1 MSARINTNTT
11 AFEAARNL
19 TANSNKQAQNIQR
32 LSSGLRI
39 NSAADD
45 AAGLVISE
53 SLLSQSAGLTQA
65 TNNTNDAINVVKTAE
80 GALNEVQSLLINVR
94 QTIIQSANVGSNN
107 STALQADKDS
117 IAAAIAS
124 INRISST
131 TQFNGKSLLDG
142 SAGAGSAAITSG
154 TATTTATNSQ
164 VATLGVI
171 SNANRYGTAPL
182 SNATVAFNAAKSAAY
197 TVTGDGSNALTS
209 ASTFSGSLK
218 VNGTTINLG
227 STPQSLDQLNAAL
240 ENTGSTFQA
249 TVSSGAL
256 KLTDSGTGV
265 SAGASTFDVSSLS
278 YASAATPLNSVKI
291 ATGTL
296 AEGNNASVTV
306 TKTDAAGVKTAY
318 TSDQVTT
325 TSDGTSTFGFTTGT
339 LKGLQLSSNANTT
352 SLPVVTGTGTATSAG
367 SYGLAKVSD
376 AKSYG
381 TTAITGS
388 AVTTVAATASTIT
401 STSTSTTGDVYGGSL
416 TVNGQAVTLTGNANS
431 LATLNSAIQATTGN
445 SGIVATVAGSKLVL
459 TDATGA
465 ALTATLTS
473 LHDFTG
479 GTDNGAVA
487 APSASTNGVLAGY
500 TGGNVSYTAAT
511 AATLTSSTNTGAV
524 TGDTFG
530 GSLKVNGTTISLT
543 GTSNNLA
550 AVNSAIQATAGNANV
565 TATIA
570 SNKLVL
576 TDSKGAQVSANVTGL
591 SDTTTS
597 SNFAQAATAST
608 NGVAASVTV
617 NGQKSTSSAASGANT
632 VFSFAGGALDGLAV
646 SATTSALAAGTLGN
660 FAATADTPPAN
671 VGSISTTAD
680 KVTTGTALQFQIGA
694 NAGQTIDVSIG
705 SQKAD
710 SIGSFTNAASGKSF
724 NLSDLLAGGGLNVT
738 DTTGV
743 SQQDALKV
751 VDQAIADI
759 SKTREQLGSIQ
770 SNVLQSN
777 LNSLGVAQQ
786 NTDAS
791 ASTIRDTNLS
801 SEIVDYTKNQILVQA
816 GTSALSYANQAPQAI
831 LKLLQ

>member
-1 MSARINTNTT
+1 MSSRINTNTT

-19 TANSNKQAQNIQR
+19 TSNSNKQAQNIQR

-94 QTIIQSANVGSNN
+94 QTIIQASNVGSNN
-107 STALQADKDS
+107 TTALQADKDS

-154 TATTTATNSQ
+154 TATTTPTNSQ
-164 VATLGVI
+164 VATLGVV
-171 SNANRYGTAPL
+171 SNANRYGTVPL
-182 SNATVAFNAAKSAAY
+182 SNAGVTYNASKSASL
-197 TVTGDGSNALTS
+197 TVVGDGSNALTS

-227 STPQSLDQLNAAL
+227 STPQSLDQLNSAL
-240 ENTGSTFQA
+240 ETTGSTYQA
-249 TVSSGAL
+249 SISNGSL

-265 SAGASTFDVSSLS
+265 SAGATSFDVTSLS
-278 YASAATPLNSVKI
+278 YASAATPLNTVKVG
-291 ATGTL
+291 AGTL

-325 TSDGTSTFGFTTGT
+325 ASDGTSTFGFTTGT
-339 LKGLQLSSNANTT
+339 LKGLQLSSNANAT
-352 SLPVVTGTGTATSAG
+352 SLPVVTGTGTAVTG
-367 SYGLAKVSD
+367 GGFGLAKVTD
-376 AKSYG
+376 AKAYG
-381 TTAITGS
+381 STAIASG
-388 AVTTVAATASTIT
+388 AVT
-401 STSTSTTGDVYGGSL
+401 Y
-416 TVNGQAVTLTGNANS
+416 AV
-431 LATLNSAIQATTGN
+431 
-445 SGIVATVAGSKLVL
+445 
-459 TDATGA
+459 
-465 ALTATLTS
+465 
-473 LHDFTG
+473 
-479 GTDNGAVA
+479 
-487 APSASTNGVLAGY
+487 
-500 TGGNVSYTAAT
+500 AT

-543 GTSNNLA
+543 GTTNTLA
-550 AVNSAIQATAGNANV
+550 NVNTAIQATAGNANV
-565 TATIA
+565 VATIVA
-570 SNKLVL
+570 NKLVL
-576 TDSKGAQVSANVTGL
+576 TDATGAQVHADVTSL
-591 SDTTTS
+591 NDTTTTF
-597 SNFAQAATAST
+597 NFAQVATAST
-608 NGVAASVTV
+608 NGVAANITV
-617 NGQKSTSSAASGANT
+617 NGQTSTSSAVSGANT
-632 VFSFAGGALDGLAV
+632 VFSFSGGALDGLAL
-646 SATTSALAAGTLGN
+646 SATTSALAAGSLGT
-660 FAATADTPPAN
+660 FAATKDTQPAAIGA
-671 VGSISTTAD
+671 VSTTAD
-680 KVTTGTALQFQIGA
+680 KVTAGNALQFQIGA

-710 SIGSFTNAASGKSF
+710 SVGNFTNASTGKSF

-777 LNSLGVAQQ
+777 LNSLSVAQQ

>member
-1 MSARINTNTT
+1 MSSRINTNTT

-19 TANSNKQAQNIQR
+19 TSNSNKLSQNIQR

-107 STALQADKDS
+107 ATALQADKDS

-124 INRISST
+124 INRIAQT

-142 SAGAGSAAITSG
+142 SAGAGSAAITAG
-154 TATTTATNSQ
+154 AATTTATNSQ
-164 VATLGVI
+164 VATLGVV
-171 SNANRYGTAPL
+171 SDANRYGTTPL
-182 SNATVAFNAAKSAAY
+182 SNATVTYNASKSASL
-197 TVTGDGSNALTS
+197 TVVGDGSNALTS

-227 STPQSLDQLNAAL
+227 STPQTLDQLNSAL
-240 ENTGSTFQA
+240 ETTGSTYQA
-249 TVSSGAL
+249 TISNGAL

-265 SAGASTFDVSSLS
+265 SAGASSFDVTSLA
-278 YASAATPLNSVKI
+278 YASAASPLNSVKVG
-291 ATGTL
+291 AGTL

-325 TSDGTSTFGFTTGT
+325 ASDGTSTFGFTTGT
-339 LKGLQLSSNANTT
+339 LKGLQLSSNANAT
-352 SLPVVTGTGTATSAG
+352 SLPVVTGVGTTVTGG
-367 SYGLAKVSD
+367 GFGLAKVSD
-376 AKSYG
+376 AKAYG
-381 TTAITGS
+381 STAIASG
-388 AVTTVAATASTIT
+388 AVT
-401 STSTSTTGDVYGGSL
+401 Y
-416 TVNGQAVTLTGNANS
+416 AV
-431 LATLNSAIQATTGN
+431 
-445 SGIVATVAGSKLVL
+445 
-459 TDATGA
+459 
-465 ALTATLTS
+465 
-473 LHDFTG
+473 
-479 GTDNGAVA
+479 
-487 APSASTNGVLAGY
+487 
-500 TGGNVSYTAAT
+500 AT
-511 AATLTSSTNTGAV
+511 AASLTSSTNTGAV

-530 GSLKVNGTTISLT
+530 GSLKINGSTISLT
-543 GTSNNLA
+543 GTTNTLA
-550 AVNSAIQATAGNANV
+550 NVNTAIQATAGNANV
-565 TATIA
+565 VATIA
-570 SNKLVL
+570 GNKLVL
-576 TDSKGAQVSANVTGL
+576 TDATGAQIHADVTGL
-591 SDTTTS
+591 NDTTTTF
-597 SNFAQAATAST
+597 NFAQVATAST
-608 NGVAASVTV
+608 NGVAANITV
-617 NGQKSTSSAASGANT
+617 NGQTSTSSAVSGANT
-632 VFSFAGGALDGLAV
+632 VFSFSGGALDGLAL
-646 SATTSALAAGTLGN
+646 SATTSALAAGSLGT
-660 FAATADTPPAN
+660 FAATKDTAPAAIGA
-671 VGSISTTAD
+671 VSTTAD
-680 KVTTGTALQFQIGA
+680 KVTAGTALQFQIGS
-694 NAGQTIDVSIG
+694 NAGQTVNVSIG

-710 SIGSFTNAASGKSF
+710 SVGNFTNVSTGKSF